1 MDTAAL
7 QSRIQDL
14 LTEGQLEQAIALLVV
29 ESREMKAEVHREAVA
44 LSGRLKSLEKA
55 ERLGTATVEEVR
67 VDRNRLLA
75 SVLALLSQLE
85 ENKTDARSQKRS
97 LIKIIVV
104 GGAGVILLALTVW
117 GVKKLTTGPTSFE
130 VHLVD
135 SESQQLL
142 TDLIGD
148 TLTLTSGQSIQKA
161 LIQNGVATFEK
172 AGRSVAEFPLRFQL
186 SGNARYTVAPGS
198 GPFEL
203 QSAPLRVP
211 VIVKAA
217 GKSAGGSDDL
227 NIQIE
232 GNNNQLFKM
241 GDSSTVNQTINH

>member
-1 MDTAAL
+1 MDIAAL

-14 LTEGQLEQAIALLVV
+14 LTDGQLEQAIALLVV

-44 LSGRLKSLEKA
+44 LSGRLKSLQKR
-55 ERLGTATVEEVR
+55 ERLGIATAEEVR

-75 SVLALLSQLE
+75 SVLDLLSQLE
-85 ENKTDARSQKRS
+85 EDKVETRSQKRS
-97 LIKIIVV
+97 LIKKIVLSGSSV
-104 GGAGVILLALTVW
+104 LLLALIVW
-117 GVKKLTTGPTSFE
+117 GVKKLTVGPTSFE
-130 VHLVD
+130 VHLID

-148 TLTLTSGQSIQKA
+148 TLTLTAGQSTRKA
-161 LIQNGVATFEK
+161 IVQNGVVIFEEVD
-172 AGRSVAEFPLRFQL
+172 RSVAELPLRFQL
-186 SGNARYTVAPGS
+186 SGNARYTLAPGS

-203 QSAPLRVP
+203 QSVPLRVP
-211 VIVKAA
+211 LITKGAE
-217 GKSAGGSDDL
+217 KSTGGSGDL

-232 GNNNQLFKM
+232 GDNNQLFKM